1 MHLAYPASL
10 HALHSNNSETNAAN
24 RIRNPNWQGATSR
37 LLQAWRRI
45 WTENELGTSGLQ
57 VRLADLAPPSL
68 FVFGV
73 CVRNWV
79 LLHTAEFRRYTIG
92 SLFCLSFKHLVQMLK
107 YNEYHLS
114 KRCFEGN
121 SKVRYSNIIYFQKI
135 IRLLKYRFL
144 LISCYLIQ
152 WNNYLIILSTGFFQV
167 YSLTL
172 LVQQKLCVF
181 TKLLGTL
188 NTF

>member
-1 MHLAYPASL
+1 MLQTGLETPTGRGQPVGYYKRGGGFGLRTNSGPLDCKSDSL
-10 HALHSNNSETNAAN
+10 TL
-24 RIRNPNWQGATSR
+24 P
-37 LLQAWRRI
+37 
-45 WTENELGTSGLQ
+45 
-57 VRLADLAPPSL
+57 PPSL